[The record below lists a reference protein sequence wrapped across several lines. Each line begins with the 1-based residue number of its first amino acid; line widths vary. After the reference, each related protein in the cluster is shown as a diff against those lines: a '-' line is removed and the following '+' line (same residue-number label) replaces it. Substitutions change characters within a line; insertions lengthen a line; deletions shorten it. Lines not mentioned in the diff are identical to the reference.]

1 MPLESHFVNGQ
12 PDSGPRGRECSV
24 SRIKAFSPGV
34 SRPLV
39 LEWASGLG
47 TGWELCPTDC
57 WEKFWGEEREV
68 RILAPRVRRR
78 SGQSPEFSESKKNKY
93 NETKRSVS
101 LNFKLEVYFFFLQF
115 KIIFLITKPII
126 NGNRSVGHIQI
137 ICLVNERSSLW
148 GHLRDLDNDLR
159 DYSSILRGK
168 KNT

>member
-1 MPLESHFVNGQ
+1 MQLESHLVNGQ

-24 SRIKAFSPGV
+24 SRIKAFSLGF

-47 TGWELCPTDC
+47 TGWELCPTGC
-57 WEKFWGEEREV
+57 SEKFWEGREV
-68 RILAPRVRRR
+68 RILATRVRRR
-78 SGQSPEFSESKKNKY
+78 SGQSPEFSASKKNKY

-101 LNFKLEVYFFFLQF
+101 LNFKLEVYFFFFLQF
-115 KIIFLITKPII
+115 KIIFVITKPII
-126 NGNRSVGHIQI
+126 NGNRSVGHIRI

-148 GHLRDLDNDLR
+148 GHLRDLDNDLI
-159 DYSSILRGK
+159 DYSSIPRRK